1 MISGIAGIV
10 VALPTE
16 GRSLIAPAP
25 RLGECVRLDEHSLV
39 CVCGTGVKRARHAVS
54 VLVERG
60 ARGLVSWGCAG
71 GLAPGLRAGD
81 LCLPSTVLDARGEAF
96 DAPAAWRLRAQEA
109 LASDFTVRTEPLL
122 TVDRLVASAEEKVT
136 LARTHGA
143 IAVDMET
150 AAVAAGARER
160 RLPFLAIRAIADP
173 SELPLPQALVRATGE
188 AGTVGLARLFGLALL
203 HPAEFAGIVRIARC
217 FRAALRTL
225 SAAAPR
231 MGPGFLLDA
240 GESGARDVKDRA

>member
-1 MISGIAGIV
+1 VIGAIAGIV

-16 GRSLIAPAP
+16 CRSLIEPAP

-39 CVCGTGVKRARHAVS
+39 CVCGIGAKRARHAVN

-71 GLAPGLRAGD
+71 GLALGLRAGD

-96 DAPAAWRLRAQEA
+96 AAPAAWRSRAQEA
-109 LASDFTVRTEPLL
+109 LASDFTVRTGPLL
-122 TVDRLVASAEEKVT
+122 TVDHLVASTEEKGT

-150 AAVAAGARER
+150 AAIAAGAREH

-173 SELPLPQALVRATGE
+173 FEVPLPQALMRATGE
-188 AGTVGLARLFGLALL
+188 VGSVGLPRLFGLALL

-225 SAAAPR
+225 SAAALR
-231 MGPGFLLDA
+231 MRAGFLLDA
-240 GESGARDVKDRA
+240 AESDARDGKDRA